1 MLLFSTVAFGMPF
14 LLTLYAQQVLGYSP
28 VEFGLTSVAFPF
40 AAAIGAIS
48 GQGLVLRVGFRPIA
62 MVGLVL
68 LAVGSLYMT
77 QVSVD
82 GTYFDDIF
90 LGLLLC
96 GLGVGFTFVTV
107 SIAALEGVPEHQ
119 AGLASGLSNTTFQI
133 GAALGTAIVSTVAVS
148 RTTDVMAAGGDQMF
162 ALTEGFQ
169 SGFAA
174 CIALA
179 ALGGL
184 VALVTLRGGSAGG
197 EAVSVE
203 VGRDE
208 AAEGLQVVAALLDDD
223 GRQTRAAQDQPC

>member
-1 MLLFSTVAFGMPF
+1 
-14 LLTLYAQQVLGYSP
+14 
-28 VEFGLTSVAFPF
+28 
-40 AAAIGAIS
+40 
-48 GQGLVLRVGFRPIA
+48 

-208 AAEGLQVVAALLDDD
+208 AAEGQQVVAALLDDD